1 MTNKEY
7 ASLIA
12 SIHNKLFDI
21 NVKGDDVFRMADV
34 LQICRSIVDECTGG
48 DSQAQ
53 PINEE

>member
-1 MTNKEY
+1 MTNKDF

-21 NVKGDDVFRMADV
+21 NVKGDDVFRMAEV
-34 LQICRSIVDECTGG
+34 LQLCRSIVDECTGD

-53 PINEE
+53 SANEE